1 MDTAEEALKRIEI
14 HQAEC
19 EVLRKSIDDRLDR
32 IEQRLDSGSESMKR
46 LERMIWGNTLLIVG
60 ILKGLEYLG

>member
-1 MDTAEEALKRIEI
+1 MNTAEEALKRIEI

-32 IEQRLDSGSESMKR
+32 IERRLDDGGVQFKK
-46 LERMIWGNTLLIVG
+46 LERMIWGNTILIVG
-60 ILKGLEYLG
+60 LLKGLEYFS